1 MHLRKQLTLALLVC
15 LTISSMAQAD
25 EPMQLFDGKTLAGW
39 GSFSIKDDV
48 KLADV
53 WSVKDGMI
61 VCKGKPLGY
70 LYTQK
75 TFTNYRLI
83 VEWRWAP
90 GKKPG
95 NSGVLLRITG
105 EHKFLPKCVEAQ
117 LQNGSAG
124 DIWAFA
130 GATCKGS
137 PARTRQV
144 KGNKRLGDFVGVGK
158 IKANEKRPGEWNRYE
173 ITMEGEVLSLIVNGE
188 QVNVASGMDV
198 VAGQIGLQSEGAE
211 IHFRKVELT
220 PLP

>member
-1 MHLRKQLTLALLVC
+1 MPLPKQLTLALLVSLAIC
-15 LTISSMAQAD
+15 SASRAD
-25 EPMQLFDGKTLAGW
+25 GPIQLFDGKTLDGW
-39 GSFSIKDDV
+39 ASYLIEPGV

-53 WSVKDGMI
+53 WSVKDGIM

-75 TFTNYRLI
+75 AFTNYRLI

-105 EHKFLPKCVEAQ
+105 EHKFLPNCVEAQ
-117 LQNGSAG
+117 LQSGSAG

-130 GATCKGS
+130 GATCKGN

-144 KGNKRLGDFVGVGK
+144 KGNKRLGDFSGVGK
-158 IKANEKRPGEWNRYE
+158 IRANEKKPGEWNRYE
-173 ITMEGEVLSLIVNGE
+173 ITIEGEVLSLIVNGE
-188 QVNVASGMDV
+188 QVNVASGLAV
-198 VAGQIGLQSEGAE
+198 GPGQIGLQSEGAE

>member
-1 MHLRKQLTLALLVC
+1 MPLSKQLTLALLVS
-15 LTISSMAQAD
+15 LASGLAQAG
-25 EPMQLFDGKTLAGW
+25 EPTQLFDGKTLDGW
-39 GSFSIKDDV
+39 QSYLVEPGV
-48 KLADV
+48 ELADV
-53 WSVKDGMI
+53 WSVKDGIM

-105 EHKFLPKCVEAQ
+105 EHKFLPNCVEAQ
-117 LQNGSAG
+117 LQSGSAG

-144 KGNKRLGDFVGVGK
+144 KGNKQLGDFSGISK
-158 IKANEKRPGEWNRYE
+158 IKANENKAGEWNRYE
-173 ITMEGEVLSLIVNGE
+173 ITIEGEVLSLIVNGE
-188 QVNVASGMDV
+188 QVNVASGLAV
-198 VAGQIGLQSEGAE
+198 GAGQIGLQSEGAE